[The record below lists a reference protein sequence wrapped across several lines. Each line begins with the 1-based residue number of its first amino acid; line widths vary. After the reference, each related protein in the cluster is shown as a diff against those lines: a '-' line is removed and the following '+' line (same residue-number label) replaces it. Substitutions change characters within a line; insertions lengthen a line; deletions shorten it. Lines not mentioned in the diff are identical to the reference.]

1 MIIIE
6 LTYKKSWD
14 DVCEFLSSHKSFIEN
29 HIKLG
34 SILTSGPK
42 VPRDGGV
49 ILSNLSIDGAKEL
62 MKEDPFFINNIA
74 DFKYIEFTESK
85 NLK

>member
-1 MIIIE
+1 MRNI
-6 LTYKKSWD
+6 KD
-14 DVCEFLSSHKSFIEN
+14 KSFIEK
-29 HIKLG
+29 HTKQG

-42 VPRDGGV
+42 VPRDGGI
-49 ILSNLSIDGAKEL
+49 ILSNTSIDSAKEL

-85 NLK
+85 YLK

>member
-14 DVCEFLSSHKSFIEN
+14 DVCEFLSSHKSFIEK

-34 SILTSGPK
+34 SILTSGSK
-42 VPRDGGV
+42 VPRDGGI
-49 ILSNLSIDGAKEL
+49 ILSNLSIDSAKEL
-62 MKEDPFFINNIA
+62 MKEDPFFIKNIA

-85 NLK
+85 HLK

>member
-14 DVCEFLSSHKSFIEN
+14 HVCKFLPSHKSFIE
-29 HIKLG
+29 KYTKQG
-34 SILTSGPK
+34 AILTSGPK
-42 VPRDGGV
+42 VPRDGGI
-49 ILSNLSIDGAKEL
+49 ILSNLSIDSAKEL
-62 MKEDPFFINNIA
+62 MKEDPFFINNIV

-85 NLK
+85 YLK